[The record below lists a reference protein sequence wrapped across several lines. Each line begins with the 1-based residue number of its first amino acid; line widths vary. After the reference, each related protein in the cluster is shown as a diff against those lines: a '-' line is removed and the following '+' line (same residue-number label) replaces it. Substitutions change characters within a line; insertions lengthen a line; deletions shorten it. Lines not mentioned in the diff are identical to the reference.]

1 MPLPTAQ
8 TFGRDQPVSSSSV
21 HHQQRGL
28 LCAQISSKYCMREI
42 IDEIAVMLILFL
54 MGMITWLMMLGLI
67 LLLLRHM

>member
-8 TFGRDQPVSSSSV
+8 TFGRDQPASNGCV

-42 IDEIAVMLILFL
+42 IDEITAMLILLL
-54 MGMITWLMMLGLI
+54 MGMITWLMILGLI
-67 LLLLRHM
+67 LLLLR